1 MDESFLN
8 GRVILKPGDCREI
21 LKQLTDNSIDAVTT
35 DPPYALVS
43 IGKRLGKDGAY
54 ARASAGFMGQCY
66 HPMTEVMTS
75 NGWKRITDVRA
86 GEVVATLDVVTR
98 SIEYQPVKQVHA
110 YPFDGDLVH
119 IRHRSAE
126 QVVTPNHKVVA
137 SFDGGKTLKLVQ
149 PPELHRTFHLF
160 AQGEPIIG
168 KVDESV
174 TLTIQRP
181 YGISG
186 ETVTETKSFDA
197 AALFYFIGLFIGDGF
212 TTNRADDH
220 PANDFFGLSVK
231 KTRKLDCIRAA
242 LLSLNIKFT
251 ETANSDRLVT
261 FYCYDFVLLYT
272 LKSLGTATM
281 KFIPAWVFDYDS
293 SLLEKLYQ
301 GLMDTDG
308 CRQGGNRFGEKQDAY
323 YTSSARLADD
333 FQRLCLHTG
342 RSAISVFKPGGHT
355 RAIRG
360 RVFTCSDAWT
370 LCALQPGKRLWAR
383 REDNVVSYPYTG
395 DVFCIGVERHHT
407 LYTRFNG
414 KPVWSGNS
422 WDTGETAFAVEFW
435 EECFRVLKPGG
446 HVVAFSGTRTY
457 HRLAVAIEDAGFEI
471 RDQLAWVYGVGFAK
485 SHAVDLGM
493 WKRVINCQSKESAP
507 LVVQVSTFT
516 HATCGVAKEHIAVAL
531 AVILPEG
538 GPALI
543 MRTGKAGD
551 TPAVTVMSLSESE
564 RTAIS
569 LSTGWSWPTQSV
581 ESFDPRSMYTTETA
595 SKQITDP
602 EIWKL
607 LTSQT
612 MQEYT
617 PCSVTLQN
625 GWAWPAVTVASS
637 SSEENTNK
645 SAIPI
650 LTALAPA
657 TWNPVAQ
664 AKGKGSGLK
673 PAWEPIC
680 LARKPLIGTLVENAL
695 EHGTGAINIDG
706 CRVGVDESE
715 IVQDD
720 GQRVTTT
727 AHEGYLRPGASMF
740 NTGKAAKRSGPSN
753 SQGRFP
759 ANLMHDGSD
768 EVVAA
773 FPGEGDKSASRF
785 FYSSKA
791 SKHDRAGSK
800 HPTVKPVALMQW
812 LIRLVCPKG
821 GTVIDPFSGS
831 GTTGA
836 AAYLE
841 GVNAILCER
850 EEEYLSD
857 IRSRLNA
864 LDATDKKSEHDLF
877 D

>member
-1 MDESFLN
+1 MDEIFLE
-8 GRVILKPGDCREI
+8 GRVILKPGDCRDGI
-21 LKQLTDNSIDAVTT
+21 KSIPDNSIDAIVT

-43 IGKRLGKDGAY
+43 IGKRSGKDGSAPATPKEGKDGAY
-54 ARASAGFMGQCY
+54 ARASAGFMG
-66 HPMTEVMTS
+66 
-75 NGWKRITDVRA
+75 
-86 GEVVATLDVVTR
+86 
-98 SIEYQPVKQVHA
+98 KQ
-110 YPFDGDLVH
+110 
-119 IRHRSAE
+119 
-126 QVVTPNHKVVA
+126 
-137 SFDGGKTLKLVQ
+137 
-149 PPELHRTFHLF
+149 
-160 AQGEPIIG
+160 
-168 KVDESV
+168 
-174 TLTIQRP
+174 
-181 YGISG
+181 
-186 ETVTETKSFDA
+186 
-197 AALFYFIGLFIGDGF
+197 
-212 TTNRADDH
+212 
-220 PANDFFGLSVK
+220 
-231 KTRKLDCIRAA
+231 
-242 LLSLNIKFT
+242 
-251 ETANSDRLVT
+251 
-261 FYCYDFVLLYT
+261 
-272 LKSLGTATM
+272 
-281 KFIPAWVFDYDS
+281 
-293 SLLEKLYQ
+293 
-301 GLMDTDG
+301 
-308 CRQGGNRFGEKQDAY
+308 
-323 YTSSARLADD
+323 
-333 FQRLCLHTG
+333 
-342 RSAISVFKPGGHT
+342 
-355 RAIRG
+355 
-360 RVFTCSDAWT
+360 
-370 LCALQPGKRLWAR
+370 
-383 REDNVVSYPYTG
+383 
-395 DVFCIGVERHHT
+395 
-407 LYTRFNG
+407 
-414 KPVWSGNS
+414 

-471 RDQLAWVYGVGFAK
+471 RDQLAWVYGSGFAK

-493 WKRVINCQSKESAP
+493 WKGVINCQSKESAP

-531 AVILPEG
+531 AVILPEA

-680 LARKPLIGTLVENAL
+680 LARKPLIGTVVDNVLT
-695 EHGTGAINIDG
+695 HGTGAINVDG
-706 CRVGVDESE
+706 CRVGIDESE
-715 IVQDD
+715 LVQDD

-727 AHEGYLRPGASMF
+727 AHDGYLRPGASMF
-740 NTGKAAKRSGPSN
+740 NTGKSAKRAGPSN
-753 SQGRFP
+753 ASGRFP
-759 ANLMHDGSD
+759 ANILHDGSD
-768 EVVAA
+768 EVVSA
-773 FPGEGDKSASRF
+773 FPNTVASKAGSRGLMNSGRYCGVAAGLGCNPVNGTDSIRGHNDNGGSAARF
-785 FYSSKA
+785 FYSAKA

-821 GTVIDPFSGS
+821 GTIIDPFSGS

-864 LDATDKKSEHDLF
+864 LDATDKKSEPDLF